1 MQRTTVYLD
10 EEIAVAI
17 RNFAESQ
24 NRSQAEIIREALA
37 KYVKEAERTN
47 RRPSISGVGAY
58 RSGRSDV
65 SERAEKILQELARKR
80 RRA

>member
-1 MQRTTVYLD
+1 VQRTTVYLD

-37 KYVKEAERTN
+37 KYVKEVERKT
-47 RRPSISGVGAY
+47 RRPPISGVGAY

-65 SERAEKILQELARKR
+65 SERAEEILRELARKKR
-80 RRA
+80 

>member
-1 MQRTTVYLD
+1 VQRTTVYLE

-37 KYVKEAERTN
+37 RYVEEIQRTS
-47 RRPSISGVGAY
+47 RRPPISGVGAY

-65 SERAEKILQELARKR
+65 SERAEEILREQARKGR
-80 RRA
+80 

>member
-1 MQRTTVYLD
+1 MQRTTVYLE

-37 KYVKEAERTN
+37 KYVKEAERTS
-47 RRPSISGVGAY
+47 RRPPISGAGAY

-65 SERAEKILQELARKR
+65 SERAEEILRDSARKKKR
-80 RRA
+80 

>member
-1 MQRTTVYLD
+1 MQRTTVHL
-10 EEIAVAI
+10 EEETVVAI

-37 KYVKEAERTN
+37 KYVKEAERTG
-47 RRPSISGVGAY
+47 RRPDISGVGAY

-65 SERAEKILQELARKR
+65 SNGAEEILRELTRKKR
-80 RRA
+80 

>member
-1 MQRTTVYLD
+1 MQRTTVYLE

-24 NRSQAEIIREALA
+24 NRSQAEIIREALT
-37 KYVKEAERTN
+37 KYVKEAERTS
-47 RRPSISGVGAY
+47 RRPPISGAGSC

-65 SERAEKILQELARKR
+65 SERAEEILQRAARSKR
-80 RRA
+80 